1 MPKKGSKRED
11 MTLQLLSK
19 FKQKLHTVKSDEAEE
34 EQPKRA
40 SASAPD
46 DEMDEDE
53 EADLAGD
60 GWMRK
65 SLKFESNDPVLAKG
79 PYQYDIHKIILG
91 LIYFGKCNYSNVMI
105 FGVCPASVWM
115 SCMLA
120 TPGRQQ
126 EGRRLVRHLRPAEPA
141 QQAAQGGGQQAGRQG
156 LEAVAVLWGQ
166 KVMDH

>member
-1 MPKKGSKRED
+1 MPPFQSKYASKKTSVPKKGSKRED

-19 FKQKLHTVKSDEAEE
+19 FKQKLHTVKSDETEEE

-79 PYQYDIHKIILG
+79 PFQYDIHKIILG
-91 LIYFGKCNYSNVMI
+91 LIYFGKCN
-105 FGVCPASVWM
+105 
-115 SCMLA
+115 
-120 TPGRQQ
+120 
-126 EGRRLVRHLRPAEPA
+126 
-141 QQAAQGGGQQAGRQG
+141 
-156 LEAVAVLWGQ
+156 
-166 KVMDH
+166 